1 MSGTAGETPEA
12 PTGVPEVHVEKVVQ
26 VPPALRELVESGPM
40 AHLST
45 LNADGSPQVTVIW
58 IGLDGDDLVSTH
70 MRDNVK
76 LRNIRRDPRV
86 ALSFDAPRE
95 PGVWINPYAVVY
107 ARASVAPSDRIWD
120 LMASNARAYVS
131 PDAELPV
138 PEGAE
143 PGFVVRYSITR
154 IGGIG
159 PWVTSPGAGPAPR

>member
-1 MSGTAGETPEA
+1 MSGVALTPE
-12 PTGVPEVHVEKVVQ
+12 
-26 VPPALRELVESGPM
+26 LRELIGSGPM

-45 LNADGSPQVTVIW
+45 VNPDGSPHVTVIW
-58 IGLDGDDLVSTH
+58 IGLDGGDVVSTH

-95 PGVWINPYAVVY
+95 SGVWINPYAVLY
-107 ARASVAPSDRIWD
+107 ARATVEPSSRIWE
-120 LMASNARAYVS
+120 LMARHAKAYVS
-131 PDAELPV
+131 PDADVPA

-154 IGGIG
+154 VAGIG
-159 PWVTSPGAGPAPR
+159 PWVTSPAP

>member
-1 MSGTAGETPEA
+1 VSSAALSPE
-12 PTGVPEVHVEKVVQ
+12 
-26 VPPALRELVESGPM
+26 LRQLIESGPM

-45 LNADGSPQVTVIW
+45 INPDGSPQVTVIW
-58 IGLDGDDLVSTH
+58 VGLDGDELVSTH

-86 ALSFDAPRE
+86 ALSFDGPRE

-107 ARASVAPSDRIWD
+107 ARAKVEPSARIWD
-120 LMASNARAYVS
+120 LMAKHAKTYVS

-138 PEGAE
+138 PESAE
-143 PGFVVRYSITR
+143 PGFIVWYSITR

-159 PWVTSPGAGPAPR
+159 PWVTSPVL

>member
-1 MSGTAGETPEA
+1 MPALSPE
-12 PTGVPEVHVEKVVQ
+12 
-26 VPPALRELVESGPM
+26 LRELIESGPM

-45 LNADGSPQVTVIW
+45 NNPDGSPQVTVIW
-58 IGLDGDDLVSTH
+58 VGLDGDELVSTH
-70 MRDNVK
+70 MRENVK

-107 ARASVAPSDRIWD
+107 AQATVEPSARIWD
-120 LMASNARAYVS
+120 LMARHAKVYVS

-143 PGFVVRYSITR
+143 PGFIVRYSITR
-154 IGGIG
+154 IGGVG
-159 PWVTSPGAGPAPR
+159 PWATSPAL